1 MTTTM
6 VRPDPT
12 EVAEYYFTYIN
23 QVPETDDIAQ
33 FLEVHGRETVAFLRG
48 IPEGKTLH
56 RYAPGKW
63 SIRDVVAHLSDCER
77 LFTYRAMWFAR
88 GFDSPLPSFDQ
99 DVAWAAANAD
109 NRSWKS
115 LVDEFEAVRGATVPL
130 FRDLSP
136 EVWSRKGIASGNP
149 FSVRALAYVA
159 AGHVAHHVRILNER
173 YL

>member
-1 MTTTM
+1 MTTM

-12 EVAEYYFTYIN
+12 EAAEYFFTYID
-23 QVPETDDIAQ
+23 QVPETDDIAR
-33 FLEVHGRETVAFLRG
+33 FLEDQGRETVAFLRG

-63 SIRDVVAHLSDCER
+63 TIRDVVAHLSDCER

-99 DVAWAAANAD
+99 NVAWAAAGAD
-109 NRSWKS
+109 NRSWQS
-115 LVDEFEAVRGATVPL
+115 LVDEFEAVRRATLPL
-130 FRDLSP
+130 FRDLP
-136 EVWSRKGIASGNP
+136 ADVWSRRGIASGNP
-149 FSVRALAYVA
+149 FSVRALAYVV
-159 AGHVAHHVRILNER
+159 AGHVAHHVRILRER